1 MIALWEK
8 ACLAR
13 KKWSA
18 HRKLEKARARVQAL
32 LASDTTEAPLKSL
45 DEIMQ
50 HMHGMIDTGKA
61 FPVRAL
67 VNDYFFFRLHHRG
80 ADPAPYVFESE
91 FMRYRAPLLAVQG
104 EENALLND
112 KRALNR
118 FLLSHGVPSTRQFGT
133 TLGHGDSPAVVDG
146 NGGTQDMHNLLLR
159 QGSLFI
165 KPVDG
170 MQGQSCA
177 LWLADGGDRVVQ
189 NGRNMPW
196 SEAAATIRDGMLVEE
211 VVRQHPDLAALHP
224 HSLNTLRIT
233 TVRGEDGEIVL
244 MPGFLRIGVHGKR
257 VNNLA
262 AGGLGCCI
270 SDNGTLF
277 PTARIEEPPTL
288 PEFTEHPDTHVR
300 FEGVRVPYWDE
311 CRNLLKRAHALF
323 PRTHDVGWD
332 VAVTPDG
339 PLIIEANPA
348 WAFMPVQGLAPGMG
362 LRQYLKPLFAQA
374 AIRAGARNIDGE

>member
-1 MIALWEK
+1 MINLWEK

-18 HRKLEKARARVQAL
+18 HRKLGKKRARVQEL
-32 LASDTTEAPLKSL
+32 LESDRTGAPLKSL

-50 HMHGMIDTGKA
+50 HMHSMIDTGRV

-67 VNDYFFFRLHHRG
+67 VNNYFFFRLHHRG

-91 FMRYRAPLLAVQG
+91 FMRYRAPLLSVQG
-104 EENALLND
+104 EENTLLNN

-118 FLLSHGVPSTRQFGT
+118 FLLSRGVASTRQFGIT
-133 TLGHGDSPAVVDG
+133 GNQGESPAVEDG
-146 NGGTQDMHNLLLR
+146 DGGTQDLHDLLLQ

-170 MQGQSCA
+170 MKGQGCT
-177 LWLADGGDRVVQ
+177 LWLADGKDRVVR
-189 NGRNMPW
+189 NGQNMPW
-196 SEAAATIRDGMLVEE
+196 SEAAATIRDGLLVEE
-211 VVRQHPDLAALHP
+211 VVRQHEDLAALHP
-224 HSLNTLRIT
+224 HSVNTMRIT

-244 MPGFLRIGVHGKR
+244 LSAFLRIGVHGGC
-257 VNNLA
+257 VNNLS

-270 SDNGTLF
+270 SDNGMLY
-277 PTARIEEPPTL
+277 PTARTLEPPTL
-288 PEFTEHPDTHVR
+288 PDFTEHPDTHVR
-300 FEGVRVPYWDE
+300 FEGERIPYWEE

-323 PRTHDVGWD
+323 PHTHDVGWD

-339 PLIIEANPA
+339 PIIIEANPE
-348 WAFMPVQGLAPGMG
+348 WGFMTVQGLAPGMR
-362 LRQYLKPLFAQA
+362 LRQHLKPLFAKA
-374 AIRAGARNIDGE
+374 AIRAGARNIDGA

>member
-1 MIALWEK
+1 MINLWEK

-18 HRKLEKARARVQAL
+18 HRKLEKARARVQQL
-32 LASDTTEAPLKSL
+32 LASDSTGAQLKSL

-50 HMHGMIDTGKA
+50 HMHSMIDTGRV

-67 VNDYFFFRLHHRG
+67 VNDYFYYRLHHRG

-91 FMRYRAPLLAVQG
+91 FLRYRAPLLAAQG

-112 KRALNR
+112 KVALNR
-118 FLLSHGVPSTRQFGT
+118 FLMSHGVASTRQFGT
-133 TLGHGDSPAVVDG
+133 TLGHGDSPAVLDG
-146 NGGTQDMHNLLLR
+146 NGGTQDLHNLLLQ

-170 MQGQSCA
+170 MRGQDCT
-177 LWLADGGDRVVQ
+177 LWLADGRDRVVR
-189 NGRNMPW
+189 NGQNMPW
-196 SEAAATIRDGMLVEE
+196 SEAAATIGDGLLVEE
-211 VVRQHPDLAALHP
+211 VVRQHADLAALHP
-224 HSLNTLRIT
+224 HSVNTMRIT
-233 TVRGEDGEIVL
+233 TVRREDGEIVL
-244 MPGFLRIGVHGKR
+244 LYAFLRVGVHGSC

-262 AGGLGCCI
+262 AGGLGCHI
-270 SDNGTLF
+270 TDDGMLY

-288 PEFTEHPDTHVR
+288 PDFTEHPDTHVR
-300 FEGVRVPYWDE
+300 FEGVRIPYWEE
-311 CRNLLKRAHALF
+311 CRDLLKRAHALF

-339 PLIIEANPA
+339 PIIIEANPE
-348 WAFMPVQGLAPGMG
+348 WGFMVFQGLAPGMG
-362 LRQYLKPLFAQA
+362 LRQHLKPLFAKA
-374 AIRAGARNIDGE
+374 AIRAGARNIDGA